1 MTITESLFKEIEL
14 GRNGK
19 NVGFSMGLP
28 KLESI
33 IDGVTKQTYTVVF
46 SNSGSGKST
55 EVLFSYIYK
64 PLQEH
69 LEDNK
74 YKVWLASLEMNPDM
88 VFGKLLTMYI
98 FEHYGI
104 EVSVKELLSRRKG
117 HILSDKLYNIVQECK
132 PWLEKIESKVTVY
145 DKGLNAKT
153 LYSLLLKELEKIGTF
168 KEDEHRKIYIPN
180 DPDLIFTVIIDH
192 IGICRPS
199 EGHTLKQEID
209 LISQYLLTLRNM
221 CGISPVVVQQ
231 ANRDQGSIERFKAA
245 RTGFTINDTKDS
257 GGPVTDAEV
266 VLAIYNPHRDK
277 LNTYGPGGYNI
288 KILRDKFRTITVL
301 KSRYGESDVE
311 VAVNFF
317 GKCGIWHELPPANE
331 IYDYNKYLTPD
342 YILKKDEKEDNIEE
356 IENNSSKTFKLII

>member
-1 MTITESLFKEIEL
+1 MTITESLLKEIEL
-14 GRNGK
+14 GRSGK

-64 PLQEH
+64 PLCSH
-69 LEDNK
+69 LDDNK
-74 YKVWLASLEMNPDM
+74 YRVWLASLEMNPDM

-117 HILSDKLYNIVQECK
+117 HILSDELYNIVQECK
-132 PWLEKIESKVTVY
+132 QWLEKIESKITVY
-145 DKGLNAKT
+145 DKGLIAKV

-168 KEDEHRKIYIPN
+168 IEDEHRKVYVPN
-180 DPDLIFTVIIDH
+180 DPDLIFTVIVDH

-231 ANRDQGSIERFKAA
+231 ANRDQGGIERFKAG

-277 LNTYGPGGYNI
+277 LSTYRGYDI
-288 KILRDKFRTITVL
+288 KKLTDKFRTISVL

-311 VAVNFF
+311 IAVNFF
-317 GKCGIWHELPPANE
+317 GKSGIFHELPLPNE
-331 IYDYNKYLTPD
+331 IYDYDKYLTPD
-342 YILKKDEKEDNIEE
+342 YLIKKED
-356 IENNSSKTFKLII
+356 IENKKGDNSSKNSFKLIL

>member
-14 GRNGK
+14 GRQGK

-74 YKVWLASLEMNPDM
+74 YRVWLASLEMNPDM

-145 DKGLNAKT
+145 DKALNAKV

-168 KEDEHRKIYIPN
+168 KEDEHRKTYIPN

-199 EGHTLKQEID
+199 DGHTLKQEID

-231 ANRDQGSIERFKAA
+231 ANRDQGSIERFKAS

-277 LNTYGPGGYNI
+277 LNTYGNGYDI
-288 KILRDKFRTITVL
+288 KKLRDKFRTITVL

-311 VAVNFF
+311 IAVNFF
-317 GKCGIWHELPPANE
+317 GKCGIWHELPLPND
-331 IYDYNKYLTPD
+331 IYDYDKYLTPD
-342 YILKKDEKEDNIEE
+342 YILNDKEDKKIEE
-356 IENNSSKTFKLII
+356 VDNVNKNEFKLIV

>member
-1 MTITESLFKEIEL
+1 MTITESLLKEIEL
-14 GRNGK
+14 GKTGK
-19 NVGFSMGLP
+19 NAGFSMGLP

-64 PLQEH
+64 PLQDH
-69 LEDNK
+69 LDDNK
-74 YKVWLASLEMNPDM
+74 YRVWLASLEMNPDM
-88 VFGKLLTMYI
+88 VFGKLLTMHI
-98 FEHYGI
+98 FEKYGI
-104 EVSVKELLSRRKG
+104 EVSLKDLLSRRKG
-117 HILSDKLYNIVQECK
+117 QVISEELYNIVQECV
-132 PWLEKIESKVTVY
+132 PWLKKMEEHIVVY
-145 DKGLNAKT
+145 DKALNAKV
-153 LYSLLLKELEKIGTF
+153 LYSLLLRELEKLGTF

-231 ANRDQGSIERFKAA
+231 ANRDQGGIERFKAG

-277 LNTYGPGGYNI
+277 LSTYRGYDI
-288 KILRDKFRTITVL
+288 KKLTDKFRTISVL

-311 VAVNFF
+311 IAVNFF
-317 GKCGIWHELPPANE
+317 GKSGIFHELPLPNE
-331 IYDYNKYLTPD
+331 IYDYDKYLTPD
-342 YILKKDEKEDNIEE
+342 YILNNEEDEEKEIDNSNKNE
-356 IENNSSKTFKLII
+356 FKLIL